1 MKDLIESYFKESIEV
16 KESFFRDNIDKIEE
30 AAEKLI
36 NAFKDRK
43 KLIIFGNGGSASD
56 SQHITAEL
64 IGRFRKD
71 RKALPVISLASNTAS
86 LTALA
91 NDYGYKYVFKR
102 QLEAFYEQGD
112 VVIAISTSGSSLN
125 VVEALEFLRHN
136 NGYVISFTGGD
147 GGEMKKLSDLN
158 LIVPSTKTSIV
169 QEVHIT
175 LAHLL
180 CLLIEEG
187 LF

>member
-1 MKDLIESYFKESIEV
+1 MKDIIESYFKESIEV
-16 KESFFRDNIDKIEE
+16 KERFFKANIDKIEE
-30 AAEKLI
+30 VAEKLTA
-36 NAFKDRK
+36 AFKDKK

-56 SQHITAEL
+56 SQHIAAEL
-64 IGRFRKD
+64 VGRFRKE
-71 RKALPVISLASNTAS
+71 RKPLPVISLTGNIAS

-91 NDYGYKYVFKR
+91 NDYGYKAVFKR

-112 VVIAISTSGSSLN
+112 IAIAISTSGSSSN
-125 VVEALEFLRHN
+125 VIEALKFLRNN
-136 NGYVISFTGGD
+136 NGYAISFTGGD
-147 GGEMKKLSDLN
+147 GGKMRELSDLN
-158 LIVPSTKTSIV
+158 FIVPSKKTSII